1 MDTSKVQFFKTA
13 GRLLTGENASYLL
26 AEQMQHLNV
35 TRPLIVTDKGVLN
48 SGIINPVLE
57 HLKSNGIEWV
67 SVFSDIIAEPE
78 TQTVKNCRAA
88 FDKDKCNG
96 VIAIGGGSAI
106 DTAKAVSILNNTS
119 IDSYSEDRTIVLED
133 LFGENLVPKRTTPL
147 ICLPTTAG
155 TGSEVTNISILLDAN
170 DELKKGIV
178 SNELLPD
185 VAIVAPELTLSC
197 PPSVT
202 AASGIDA
209 LVHAVESYL
218 SNFASD
224 ITRPLSLQA
233 IKMIT
238 ESLPTAYREPN
249 NIAAREKMATASL
262 IAGLSFGNAG
272 VGAVHALAYP
282 LGGKYHLSHGVSNAV
297 MFSHVMRWNSESCP
311 DKFVEIAI
319 AMGAP
324 NDSSIDNTTASRFVI
339 NKIDELCEQVSIPKQ
354 LREFDIKREDLK
366 ALSESAIKVTRL
378 LRNNPRELS
387 VGDIKTIYEEA
398 Y

>member
-119 IDSYSEDRTIVLED
+119 TDSYSEDRTIVLED

-324 NDSSIDNTTASRFVI
+324 NDSSIDNTTASKFVI

>member
-1 MDTSKVQFFKTA
+1 MDTSKVQVFKTA

-26 AEQMQHLNV
+26 AEQMQHFNI

-48 SGIINPVLE
+48 AGIIDPVLE
-57 HLKSNGIEWV
+57 HLRSNEIERI
-67 SVFSDIIAEPE
+67 SIFSDITAEPE
-78 TQTVKNCRAA
+78 TKTVEDCRTV
-88 FDKDKCNG
+88 FDRDDCNG

-106 DTAKAVSILNNTS
+106 DTAKAVSILNKPSAALSSNS
-119 IDSYSEDRTIVLED
+119 QKVSLGD

-155 TGSEVTNISILLDAN
+155 TGSEVTNISILLDIN

-202 AASGIDA
+202 AASGVDA

-218 SNFASD
+218 SKFASD

-233 IKMIT
+233 IRMIT
-238 ESLPTAYREPN
+238 ESLTTAYQEPN
-249 NIAAREKMATASL
+249 NIEAREQMATASL
-262 IAGLSFGNAG
+262 IAGLAFGNAG

-311 DKFVEIAI
+311 DKFVDIAI

-324 NDSSIDNTTASRFVI
+324 TDGSINNSSGSAFVI
-339 NKIDELCEQVSIPKQ
+339 NKIKQLCEEVAIPQ
-354 LREFDIKREDLK
+354 HLREFDIKHEDLK
-366 ALSESAIKVTRL
+366 DLSESAIKATRL

-387 VGDIKTIYEEA
+387 VEDIKAIYEEA